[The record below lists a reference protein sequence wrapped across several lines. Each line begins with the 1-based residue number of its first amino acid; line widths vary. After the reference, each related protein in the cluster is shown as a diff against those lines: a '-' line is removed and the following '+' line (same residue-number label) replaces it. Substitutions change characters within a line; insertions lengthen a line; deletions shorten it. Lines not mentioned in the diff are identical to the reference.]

1 VSVAT
6 PPAAHASAP
15 ASDACPMCGAPL
27 RGEQDWCLSC
37 GAAART
43 RLAATPNWR
52 APIALLAVLAALAL
66 GVLVAALVELAGS
79 STSSPR
85 RPAAGLTSPQAG
97 AASQGVPGSAASPA
111 RSPTAT
117 TPATTSPATTNP
129 AATTPAPLQSTGA
142 PAKTPPAPRAT
153 TPGAG
158 ATGGAAGGAAATG
171 TTGATAPAHK

>member
-6 PPAAHASAP
+6 PPAARASAP
-15 ASDACPMCGAPL
+15 ISDACPMCGAPL

-52 APIALLAVLAALAL
+52 APSAVLAILAALAL

-85 RPAAGLTSPQAG
+85 RPAAGLTRPQAG
-97 AASQGVPGSAASPA
+97 APSQSVPGSAASPTT
-111 RSPTAT
+111 SPTTT

-129 AATTPAPLQSTGA
+129 ALTTAAPAQGAGAAAKTAPAPG
-142 PAKTPPAPRAT
+142 AT
-153 TPGAG
+153 TPGAST
-158 ATGGAAGGAAATG
+158 TGGAATG
-171 TTGATAPAHK
+171 TSGATAPAHK